1 MRDNDQGSQCEQ
13 IREYLMTGREI
24 DPRFAL
30 LNFGCFRLAA
40 RIKDLRTLGMKIKT
54 EMVEADGKRFASYK
68 WEQRRV

>member
-13 IREYLMTGREI
+13 IREYLMTGREVN
-24 DPRFAL
+24 PRLAL
-30 LNFGCFRLAA
+30 LKFGCFRLAA

-54 EMVEADGKRFASYK
+54 EMVEADGQRFASYI